1 MIEATSMS
9 EPTITATATT
19 GSDPDRGSRWRTV
32 GRIAFVVGALG
43 FAAFWIWALF
53 FASKEPVNRI
63 EDEVW
68 QQRAEQ
74 ICVAADERRVALAD
88 FRTME
93 EATPALVREK
103 ADIVDA
109 ATDIIEQMLDDVV
122 AQPPSDAKG
131 RSLIPLWEADYRTY
145 LADRRAFSETLR
157 EGGEN
162 VPFYETEAGGIPIS
176 EKLET
181 FAADNHM
188 ASCAPPRDLTR

>member
-1 MIEATSMS
+1 MTEA
-9 EPTITATATT
+9 PTT
-19 GSDPDRGSRWRTV
+19 GSDRGSGRRTLARAALLV
-32 GRIAFVVGALG
+32 GLLG

-53 FASKEPVNRI
+53 FASKVPVNRI
-63 EDEVW
+63 EDTAW

-74 ICVAADERRVALAD
+74 ICTAADERRIGLAD

-93 EATPALVREK
+93 EATPELVREK

-109 ATDIIEQMLDDVV
+109 ATGIIEQMLDDVV
-122 AQPPSDAKG
+122 AQPPTDDKG
-131 RSLIPLWEADYRTY
+131 LDLVPLWEADYRTY
-145 LADRRAFSETLR
+145 LEDRRAFSESLR
-157 EGGEN
+157 ESGEN

-188 ASCAPPRDLTR
+188 PACAPPRDLTR